1 MEQLKVGSVVTV
13 YGLQYDRVL
22 KYQLRVMKPVLAY
35 YDPIFEKTC
44 YEAKGEPVDEM
55 SARLATLYG
64 DTINASTLCGVSG
77 GKDKPV
83 YCMQMEL
90 KIRQEEEASTVDCLD
105 DPKWVRKR
113 KQFSRNGLTHEE
125 LLAIG
130 YRECFNT
137 FTLDVIA
144 STSKK
149 ELRHY
154 FDTIGVLHEYG
165 IDPVV
170 SCSEGVL
177 SEPVYCETPDEILS
191 QYNEEESQGRGSGS
205 QLIFNCWGAFWGNR
219 EYLET
224 CEEIDWGEEFKR
236 TCLVWRDD
244 GVVVKL

>member
-13 YGLQYDRVL
+13 YGLQHDRVL

-83 YCMQMEL
+83 YCMQLEL
-90 KIRQEEEASTVDCLD
+90 KIQQEEETSTV
-105 DPKWVRKR
+105 V
-113 KQFSRNGLTHEE
+113 
-125 LLAIG
+125 
-130 YRECFNT
+130 
-137 FTLDVIA
+137 LDVIA

-191 QYNEEESQGRGSGS
+191 LYNEEEAQERGSGS
-205 QLIFNCWGAFWGNR
+205 QLIFNCWGAFWGAR
-219 EYLET
+219 AHLEACGGIA
-224 CEEIDWGEEFKR
+224 CEGEEVKR